1 MAKVDE
7 QIKIYTVKVNTE
19 TGKVA
24 IEQLGN
30 KFIKAESAVKNLNKA
45 LSNTTKNAVNP
56 LSDAT
61 GLAGAAVTELGRGIT
76 DLNYGF
82 PAIANN
88 ISQLGSLF
96 TILIARA
103 GGLKEALA
111 LIGQTLKGP
120 LGILLA
126 FQAVVTVIEAFA
138 KKAKQADDSIKN
150 LNNTFSK
157 QSSELQSYLK
167 ILNDSNV
174 PLSERQELVEKI
186 NKEHKDL
193 NIQLDEEGRLTED
206 SKNQT
211 LLYVE
216 ALKQKAKA
224 QAILIAIQ
232 DNYQK
237 QLEIENEEISESVG
251 VWDMLTTG
259 LKNFG
264 NVGQVSTDLVVKGIQ
279 NQSDKLSELNEQNDN
294 LIDKLNEIGV
304 IPEENNKK
312 AKKASERRI
321 KIFKEQ
327 LLTFEKEEESYR
339 KEAEKAEAIHEEDKI
354 EIRRQAALRDLE
366 LKHEDFKLD
375 QSLRLQQFL
384 FQLDLDKKTEL
395 SKAKTEEEKR
405 KIEERYHNAG
415 VDAVVKYNESLI
427 QANSNYLNAVDKAN
441 KSFDA
446 QTRSFF
452 QRQALNDL
460 QGFAKEMQIGEDL
473 AKQFQID
480 MATNELD
487 RLEAQDELRNQQ
499 FEREKNRL
507 EKQIELDKERNLST
521 FELEQKLA
529 NLKEKNRQ
537 EDVKSTRKAEDIK
550 LKIINFAANAAI
562 QIAGEG
568 SAAAKAIAV
577 AMAIINT
584 RKAITEALGDDEV
597 PGFFRIL
604 HATAIG
610 AFGFKQVKDIL
621 ATKLPVGTG
630 GGGGGAGAAPTTVE
644 APDFNVV
651 GAGTGSQLAQAV
663 GASQSRPFRAYVVS
677 GDVSS
682 AQEFDRK
689 TVNQAALG

>member
-584 RKAITEALGDDEV
+584 RKAITEALGDGEV

>member
-1 MAKVDE
+1 M
-7 QIKIYTVKVNTE
+7 
-19 TGKVA
+19 
-24 IEQLGN
+24 
-30 KFIKAESAVKNLNKA
+30 
-45 LSNTTKNAVNP
+45 
-56 LSDAT
+56 
-61 GLAGAAVTELGRGIT
+61 
-76 DLNYGF
+76 
-82 PAIANN
+82 
-88 ISQLGSLF
+88 
-96 TILIARA
+96 
-103 GGLKEALA
+103 
-111 LIGQTLKGP
+111 
-120 LGILLA
+120 
-126 FQAVVTVIEAFA
+126 
-138 KKAKQADDSIKN
+138 
-150 LNNTFSK
+150 
-157 QSSELQSYLK
+157 
-167 ILNDSNV
+167 
-174 PLSERQELVEKI
+174 
-186 NKEHKDL
+186 
-193 NIQLDEEGRLTED
+193 
-206 SKNQT
+206 
-211 LLYVE
+211 
-216 ALKQKAKA
+216 
-224 QAILIAIQ
+224 
-232 DNYQK
+232 
-237 QLEIENEEISESVG
+237 
-251 VWDMLTTG
+251 
-259 LKNFG
+259 
-264 NVGQVSTDLVVKGIQ
+264 
-279 NQSDKLSELNEQNDN
+279 
-294 LIDKLNEIGV
+294 
-304 IPEENNKK
+304 
-312 AKKASERRI
+312 
-321 KIFKEQ
+321 
-327 LLTFEKEEESYR
+327 TFEKEEESYR

-584 RKAITEALGDDEV
+584 RKAITEALGDGEV